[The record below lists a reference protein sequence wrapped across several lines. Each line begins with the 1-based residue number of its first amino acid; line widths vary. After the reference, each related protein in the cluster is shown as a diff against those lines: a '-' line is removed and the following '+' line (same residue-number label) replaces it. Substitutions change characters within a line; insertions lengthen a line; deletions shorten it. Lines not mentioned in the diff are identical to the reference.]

1 MNENKRVIIDYLS
14 ATFPLIISEAENEH
28 ERSIQTYRLFREFF
42 GFDKFECRSE
52 PYATNNFI
60 FLIQPYNGDSEYAF
74 E

>member
-42 GFDKFECRSE
+42 GFDNFEC
-52 PYATNNFI
+52 YATNNFI